1 MILTCSTEGHLILTL
16 DYSSTM
22 ALVQLEVLN
31 QLEKATGKRIV
42 DMFEW
47 IVASGVSGFLM
58 MAMIYGTLQL
68 KHSTNSCAMW
78 LRTYSRLQVDCH

>member
-1 MILTCSTEGHLILTL
+1 MEGVDGVREDDMPMGGREGQCWVREGGGEGETPNPCFLLPCAGGHLILSL

-42 DMFEW
+42 DMIEW
-47 IVASGVSGFLM
+47 IVVAFS
-58 MAMIYGTLQL
+58 
-68 KHSTNSCAMW
+68 
-78 LRTYSRLQVDCH
+78 

>member
-1 MILTCSTEGHLILTL
+1 MHCLVREGRREGGSSDTTTICIFPGGHLILTL

-22 ALVQLEVLN
+22 ALVQLEVLS

-47 IVASGVSGFLM
+47 IVASGVGGFLM
-58 MAMIYGTLQL
+58 MAMIYGKGCGFPL
-68 KHSTNSCAMW
+68 W
-78 LRTYSRLQVDCH
+78 